1 MEMNLSV
8 EFKVL
13 WGRLALGSS
22 PGLDS
27 ALYAFGCPP
36 VISCVFGRYLM
47 LVATLSLPF
56 GASLAAPTR
65 ASGVPGMCRVQAS
78 LRGPTLH
85 LLCSYFLPKKGVL
98 AFLHTC
104 CNLCPLSALLQ
115 GGLLGSPHPT
125 AWLVPPFCF

>member
-36 VISCVFGRYLM
+36 VISRVFGRYLM
-47 LVATLSLPF
+47 LVATLSHSF

-78 LRGPTLH
+78 FIDRSNPAL
-85 LLCSYFLPKKGVL
+85 
-98 AFLHTC
+98 
-104 CNLCPLSALLQ
+104 ALL
-115 GGLLGSPHPT
+115 LFPSKRK
-125 AWLVPPFCF
+125 VS